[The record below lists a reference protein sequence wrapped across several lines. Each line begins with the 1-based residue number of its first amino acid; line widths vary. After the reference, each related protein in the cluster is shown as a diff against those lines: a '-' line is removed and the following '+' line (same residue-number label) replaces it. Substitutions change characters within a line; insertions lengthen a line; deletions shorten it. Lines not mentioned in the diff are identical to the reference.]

1 MSTNKFLSAT
11 ATENLTDGT
20 TNIFGATLGAFN
32 LDASMPLRTDSLSR
46 LVTTFLPISDIVGLQ
61 DALDAAG
68 DLFVRVAPNV
78 FFKNSG
84 DKMAIDTYRSE
95 DGLTDIVFEN
105 KIDAQDDIKTDQI
118 SESTGTANITMNQK
132 TIHSGGIID
141 STLTASKLVESDG
154 SKNLVSVTDLTGHFT
169 GGTQISITGTD
180 PLTFNSDNTQ
190 NLNTGDAPTFTGATF
205 SGLTASKLVET
216 TAGKALAS
224 VTDLTG
230 HFSGGTNIS
239 ITGTD
244 PLTINNDNTQALNTG
259 DDVTFL
265 SATHSS
271 LTASSLIQTDGLK
284 KLISTDLATI
294 ATGGT
299 QISITGNTI
308 NSDNTQNMNTGDSP
322 SFTGVT
328 VSGLT
333 ASKLVETNGSS
344 ALASVT
350 DLTGHFTGGTQITI
364 TGTDPLTFNS
374 DNTQDLNAADTPTF
388 SGVLADTLD
397 EKTLN
402 AGVTVEGILLK
413 DSEITLG
420 VGTNVSEFSID
431 GLLAGDSDDAVPT
444 EQAVKTYVDSFNT
457 VENAASEGNSTTT
470 GLAFVEKVSLSF
482 TAVASDYLV
491 SWYAEVNSTDSGT
504 RVEVQI
510 EEDDT
515 TVLAF
520 TDWNPDDSD
529 LVGYGPV
536 SGFAIVTL
544 SAGTVDFDM
553 DFSSSQDGKTVQIRR
568 SRITARRIL

>member
-1 MSTNKFLSAT
+1 MTTKFLGST
-11 ATENLTDGT
+11 QNGSLTDGS
-20 TNIFGATLGAFN
+20 TNIVGATLSGAN
-32 LDASMPLRTDSLSR
+32 LIPSFPLKTSASSI
-46 LVTTFLPISDIVGLQ
+46 LVSTKLEISDINQLQ
-61 DALDAAG
+61 IELDAISAGWVRNAPLVALLNAG
-68 DLFVRVAPNV
+68 DKVAV
-78 FFKNSG
+78 
-84 DKMAIDTYRSE
+84 DVYRSANGV
-95 DGLTDIVFEN
+95 DDMVFEN
-105 KIDAQDDIKTDQI
+105 TMDAQDNIKTDQI
-118 SESTGTANITMNQK
+118 SESTGGVSITMNHK
-132 TIHSGGIID
+132 TIHSLGIRD
-141 STLTASKLVESDG
+141 STLTASKLLESDG
-154 SKNLVSVTDLTGHFT
+154 GKNLVSVTDLSGHFS

-190 NLNTGDAPTFTGATF
+190 NMNVGDAPTFTGATF

-333 ASKLVETNGSS
+333 ASKLVETTAGS

-350 DLTGHFTGGTQITI
+350 DLTGHFTGGTQISI

-374 DNTQDLNAADTPTF
+374 DNTQDLNIGDSPTF
-388 SGVLADTLD
+388 TGVLADTLD

-402 AGVTVEGILLK
+402 AGVTVEGVLLK

-529 LVGYGPV
+529 LVGYGPM

-544 SAGTVDFDM
+544 GAGTVDFDM

-568 SRITARRIL
+568 ARITAKRIL